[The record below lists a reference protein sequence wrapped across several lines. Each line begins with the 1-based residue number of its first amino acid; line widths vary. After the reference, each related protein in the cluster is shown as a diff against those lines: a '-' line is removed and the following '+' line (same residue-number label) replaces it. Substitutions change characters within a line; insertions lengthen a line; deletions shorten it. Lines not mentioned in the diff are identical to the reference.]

1 MIRRIGICGSIGSGK
16 SYAAALLARERGFAY
31 VSADDVFKGTVLP
44 DPRYRKALTEHLA
57 PAGVTPFVD
66 DVYQASVVGAYLFA
80 AGQGIDMPRLRAV
93 NRMNAPFVRDAL
105 LDKLTDKCILEM
117 AVLPDFLYL
126 DELDL
131 QVIVRV
137 RASGDDAVA
146 RDVHRVADVT
156 RRIKAY
162 QERRLDVHSIEG
174 HVIDCEAKH
183 ADGTRLADAEILT
196 MFDTVLATHD

>member
-1 MIRRIGICGSIGSGK
+1 MIRRIGLCGSIGSGK
-16 SYAAALLARERGFAY
+16 SYAAALIARERGY
-31 VSADDVFKGTVLP
+31 VHVSADDVFKDVVLP
-44 DPRYRKALTEHLA
+44 DPRYRAALTAHLE
-57 PAGVTPFVD
+57 PVGVTPFID
-66 DVYQASVVGAYLFA
+66 GVYQASVVGAYLFA
-80 AGQGIDMPRLRAV
+80 AAQGLDMPRLRAV

-196 MFDTVLATHD
+196 MFDTVLATQD

>member
-1 MIRRIGICGSIGSGK
+1 
-16 SYAAALLARERGFAY
+16 
-31 VSADDVFKGTVLP
+31 
-44 DPRYRKALTEHLA
+44 
-57 PAGVTPFVD
+57 
-66 DVYQASVVGAYLFA
+66 
-80 AGQGIDMPRLRAV
+80 MPRLRAV

-126 DELDL
+126 DDLDL

-146 RDVHRVADVT
+146 RDAHRVADVT

-162 QERRLDVHSIEG
+162 QERRLDGHSIEG

-183 ADGTRLADAEILT
+183 ADGTRLTDAEILA
-196 MFDTVLATHD
+196 MFDTVLATQD